1 MKNLSLLAYSFF
13 LLTLLVSCAHKEK
26 IIQPTPG
33 TNEAAGA
40 TPKADGAYYTIVEF
54 EKGTSKLT
62 EKSKKE
68 LKEFLTKTEEEGAES
83 KEIKILTFPDVEKA
97 KKKDA
102 VLADKRAMAI
112 MNYLKKKLKAQ
123 EDLLPFNMTNRASV
137 LNAFLESDD
146 PKAKKVFEKTGKI
159 TSEGEDLAALKEDQ
173 TQKALIIRDYE

>member
-1 MKNLSLLAYSFF
+1 MKKLSAFLFSLFF
-13 LLTLLVSCAHKEK
+13 IAGLSSCAHKEK
-26 IIQPTPG
+26 IIEPTPG

-54 EKGTSKLT
+54 EKGTSRLT

-102 VLADKRAMAI
+102 ILADKRAMAI
-112 MNYLKKKLKAQ
+112 MNYMKKKLKAE
-123 EDLLPFNMTNRASV
+123 EDLLPFNMTNRTSV
-137 LNAFLESDD
+137 LNAFLDSDD
-146 PKAKKVFEKTGKI
+146 PKTKKVFEKTGKI
-159 TSEGEDLAALKEDQ
+159 TAEGEDLAALKEDQ
-173 TQKALIIRDYE
+173 TRKALIIRDYE